1 MKIDGEY
8 AFDGPRE
15 AVWELVRDPEVIATL
30 LPGTQSVQKVSDTE
44 YAGEMTL
51 RIGPLSGA
59 FAGKLIVT
67 DEVPPVSCTL
77 TVEGDGK
84 IGFLK
89 GTGDIEL
96 TDQGERTTLMKYSG
110 EVQVGGKVASVGQR
124 LFDTVSKGMI
134 KQGLDKLNELLRA
147 QDASVEP

>member
-1 MKIDGEY
+1 MKIEGEY

-30 LPGTQSVQKVSDTE
+30 LPGTQSVNKVSESE

-59 FAGKLIVT
+59 FAGKLIVS
-67 DEVPPVSCTL
+67 DEVPPESCTL

-96 TDQGERTTLMKYSG
+96 TEQGEQATLMKYVG

-134 KQGLDKLNELLRA
+134 KQGLDKLNEILRA
-147 QDASVEP
+147 QSASD

>member
-15 AVWELVRDPEVIATL
+15 AVWKLVRDPEVIATL

-59 FAGKLIVT
+59 FAGKLLVT

-96 TDQGERTTLMKYSG
+96 ADQGERATLMKYSG

>member
-1 MKIDGEY
+1 MKIEGEY
-8 AFDGPRE
+8 TFDGPRE

-30 LPGTQSVQKVSDTE
+30 LPGTQSVEKVSDTE
-44 YAGEMTL
+44 FAGEITL

-59 FAGKLIVT
+59 FGGKLLVT

-84 IGFLK
+84 IGFMK

-96 TDQGERTTLMKYSG
+96 AEQGEGTTLMKYSG
-110 EVQVGGKVASVGQR
+110 ELQVGGKVASVGQR
-124 LFDTVSKGMI
+124 LFDTVSRGMI
-134 KQGLDKLNELLRA
+134 KQGLDKLNARLRA
-147 QDASVEP
+147 QAASGQ